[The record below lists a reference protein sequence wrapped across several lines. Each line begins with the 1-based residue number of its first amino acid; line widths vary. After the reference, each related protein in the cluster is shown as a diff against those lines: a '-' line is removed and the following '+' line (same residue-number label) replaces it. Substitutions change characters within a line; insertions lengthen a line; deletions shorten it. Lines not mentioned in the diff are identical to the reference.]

1 MHVCRRSQPGRQSQQ
16 EQTAE
21 FPSLSSS
28 SSSQPLP
35 PGLHLSTGAFTQP
48 PPPPP
53 SSTSGS
59 TWGPSRLASQHD
71 PKVSKPDPRSD
82 RPRTPGWGQ
91 AESLVDQAA
100 GHTWD
105 DDDDASYLSS
115 SPPPRSP
122 HRVAAPTDT
131 LHPSSAW
138 AAQSG
143 SVRPSSAR
151 SLALT
156 DSSGAST
163 SGRGHM
169 AVAPGMLQ
177 PGMSAPNQGWSAPGA
192 SFGPHSSDP
201 QIPHR
206 LYDQLASPNDPV
218 VSLGFAQRAAPAR
231 SHYDPAGPLR
241 DFVNQE
247 RNAPAVNQGAT
258 APVVTPASAGFD
270 SDDFLSN
277 LLNENQ
283 LDNRPVSD
291 IYSAAPVGGAGADTA
306 HWPGLADAPPAA
318 PGTNNTGAL
327 CHMLTCT
334 HVLSTVQATAAC
346 RAAWALVP
354 MTGIHMGMLHMGSV
368 DACGISENCGSYILS
383 ECTALP
389 LLYEMT
395 SAVSCQSSQTV

>member
-1 MHVCRRSQPGRQSQQ
+1 VRRRSQPGRQSQQ
-16 EQTAE
+16 EQAAE

-28 SSSQPLP
+28 SSNQPLP
-35 PGLHLSTGAFTQP
+35 PGLHLQSATSGAFTQP

-53 SSTSGS
+53 ASGS

-71 PKVSKPDPRSD
+71 PKVSKPDPKSD

-100 GHTWD
+100 SHTWD
-105 DDDDASYLSS
+105 DDDNASYLSS

-122 HRVAAPTDT
+122 HRVGGPTDT
-131 LHPSSAW
+131 RHPGSAW
-138 AAQSG
+138 APQSA

-151 SLALT
+151 SLGLT

-169 AVAPGMLQ
+169 GHVAVAPGMLQ

-192 SFGPHSSDP
+192 PFGPHSSDP
-201 QIPHR
+201 QIPHT
-206 LYDQLASPNDPV
+206 YYEQLASPNDPV
-218 VSLGFAQRAAPAR
+218 VSPSFAQRAAPAR

-241 DFVNQE
+241 DFVKQE
-247 RNAPAVNQGAT
+247 KNPPAMNQGPM
-258 APVVTPASAGFD
+258 APVVTPASPGFD

-291 IYSAAPVGGAGADTA
+291 IYSAAPVGDAGAGAA
-306 HWPGLADAPPAA
+306 HWPGLADAPPAG
-318 PGTNNTGAL
+318 PGTNNSGLAP
-327 CHMLTCT
+327 CHT
-334 HVLSTVQATAAC
+334 LSSTQWC
-346 RAAWALVP
+346 KP
-354 MTGIHMGMLHMGSV
+354 
-368 DACGISENCGSYILS
+368 
-383 ECTALP
+383 P
-389 LLYEMT
+389 
-395 SAVSCQSSQTV
+395 